1 MKLKYKEVFI
11 YLFSIL
17 LLLSFIL
24 FSTNYLIN
32 KNTEIINFIDSEIN
46 DDFEIEITNN
56 LDNINIFLKDYL
68 FIESHLLKKKKNE
81 INIQINLKKPFAKN
95 NLTKEVIF
103 VDNTIAPFNY
113 FKPNYLDNINLIDVS
128 QKSIQINKYLNDY
141 YKSLSSLFEIDQI
154 EYIENR
160 RYNLVLSNGRKVMLP
175 KVIDS
180 KLLYFIKNNID
191 LIELNLEEYPSGG
204 KKITLLNKDNTTER
218 LKDLTK
224 KEKNEIKKTINMKKK
239 EKKKL
244 TKQNIA
250 RVEENIDQKKS
261 KSKKTK
267 KLLKEIDN
275 KKVNRNSMQVV
286 DVCTILEKCNIEE
299 ISKYLLEQGRKKN
312 FPDITIRQ

>member
-24 FSTNYLIN
+24 FSINYLIN
-32 KNTEIINFIDSEIN
+32 KNSEIINFIDSEIN

-103 VDNTIAPFNY
+103 ADNTTAPFNY

-128 QKSIQINKYLNDY
+128 QKSMQINKYLNTHFH
-141 YKSLSSLFEIDQI
+141 SLSSLFEIDQI

-180 KLLYFIKNNID
+180 KLLYFIENNID
-191 LIELNLEEYPSGG
+191 LIDKSTNYNQFLDLRNFH
-204 KKITLLNKDNTTER
+204 NKTIR
-218 LKDLTK
+218 LK
-224 KEKNEIKKTINMKKK
+224 
-239 EKKKL
+239 
-244 TKQNIA
+244 
-250 RVEENIDQKKS
+250 
-261 KSKKTK
+261 
-267 KLLKEIDN
+267 
-275 KKVNRNSMQVV
+275 
-286 DVCTILEKCNIEE
+286 
-299 ISKYLLEQGRKKN
+299 
-312 FPDITIRQ
+312 

>member
-24 FSTNYLIN
+24 FSINYLIN

-103 VDNTIAPFNY
+103 ADNTTAPFNY

-128 QKSIQINKYLNDY
+128 QKSMQINKYLNTY
-141 YKSLSSLFEIDQI
+141 FHSLSSLFEIDQI

-191 LIELNLEEYPSGG
+191 LIDKSTNYNQFLDLRNFH
-204 KKITLLNKDNTTER
+204 NKTIR
-218 LKDLTK
+218 LK
-224 KEKNEIKKTINMKKK
+224 
-239 EKKKL
+239 
-244 TKQNIA
+244 
-250 RVEENIDQKKS
+250 
-261 KSKKTK
+261 
-267 KLLKEIDN
+267 
-275 KKVNRNSMQVV
+275 
-286 DVCTILEKCNIEE
+286 
-299 ISKYLLEQGRKKN
+299 
-312 FPDITIRQ
+312 

>member
-1 MKLKYKEVFI
+1 MKLKYKEALI

-24 FSTNYLIN
+24 FSINYLIN
-32 KNTEIINFIDSEIN
+32 KNSEIINFIDSEIN

-128 QKSIQINKYLNDY
+128 QKSMQINKYLNTHFH
-141 YKSLSSLFEIDQI
+141 SLSSLFEIDQI
-154 EYIENR
+154 EHIENR

-180 KLLYFIKNNID
+180 KLLYFIQNNID
-191 LIELNLEEYPSGG
+191 LIDKSTNYNQFLDLRNFH
-204 KKITLLNKDNTTER
+204 NKTIR
-218 LKDLTK
+218 LK
-224 KEKNEIKKTINMKKK
+224 
-239 EKKKL
+239 
-244 TKQNIA
+244 
-250 RVEENIDQKKS
+250 
-261 KSKKTK
+261 
-267 KLLKEIDN
+267 
-275 KKVNRNSMQVV
+275 
-286 DVCTILEKCNIEE
+286 
-299 ISKYLLEQGRKKN
+299 
-312 FPDITIRQ
+312 

>member
-24 FSTNYLIN
+24 FSINYLIN
-32 KNTEIINFIDSEIN
+32 RNSEIINFIDSEIN

-95 NLTKEVIF
+95 NLTQEVIF
-103 VDNTIAPFNY
+103 FDNTTAPFNY

-128 QKSIQINKYLNDY
+128 QKSMQINKYLNTHFY
-141 YKSLSSLFEIDQI
+141 SLSSLFEIDQI

-180 KLLYFIKNNID
+180 KLLYFIENNID
-191 LIELNLEEYPSGG
+191 LIDKSTNYNQFLDLRNFH
-204 KKITLLNKDNTTER
+204 NKTIR
-218 LKDLTK
+218 LK
-224 KEKNEIKKTINMKKK
+224 
-239 EKKKL
+239 
-244 TKQNIA
+244 
-250 RVEENIDQKKS
+250 
-261 KSKKTK
+261 
-267 KLLKEIDN
+267 
-275 KKVNRNSMQVV
+275 
-286 DVCTILEKCNIEE
+286 
-299 ISKYLLEQGRKKN
+299 
-312 FPDITIRQ
+312 